1 LNASLNRA
9 FRFGESRRQLQFRLS
24 ATNALNHEVI
34 TQINTTVNSTQ
45 YGLPT
50 GASATRA
57 VTLLLRFSF

>member
-1 LNASLNRA
+1 
-9 FRFGESRRQLQFRLS
+9 
-24 ATNALNHEVI
+24 VI
-34 TQINTTVNSTQ
+34 TNIGTTVNSNM